1 MPLGQRVFVERHKT
15 KAKAILYLRWW
26 QEQKAKVTVQA
37 VIQNVA
43 LAAKAQAEKMRLWP
57 TGTTRWE
64 WRASTWVVGASATG
78 RWNVWKMP
86 ADLILRCEVDV
97 VIYEQMTQAVLT
109 WNHPVLPSQT
119 TSISNRGCSL
129 KSAGGFVTLK
139 IVVAPQK

>member
-1 MPLGQRVFVERHKT
+1 MPLGLRVFVERHKT

-37 VIQNVA
+37 VLQNVA

-78 RWNVWKMP
+78 RWNMWNMP
-86 ADLILRCEVDV
+86 ADLVLR
-97 VIYEQMTQAVLT
+97 
-109 WNHPVLPSQT
+109 SG
-119 TSISNRGCSL
+119 RGHL
-129 KSAGGFVTLK
+129 RADDAGSSDMESSRLRT
-139 IVVAPQK
+139 